1 MSMTIQE
8 TASVLMD
15 ANKTALKANAS
26 RRAGQIFNERV
37 RNLIKPRLPM
47 MVRGYADEPW
57 FQFLVANAVAGALI
71 KFGSTNEK
79 LLLLAD
85 AGVNAANDE
94 FLGSFDLEGIVNQL
108 IDGIDISG
116 LTSAADTARSTTASV
131 LRKASDV
138 VGPNEVGG
146 AA

>member
-47 MVRGYADEPW
+47 MARGYADEPW

-94 FLGSFDLEGIVNQL
+94 FLSSFNLEELVNQL
-108 IDGIDISG
+108 IDGIDVSG
-116 LTSAADTARSTTASV
+116 LTNAANEARGTTASV

-138 VGPNEVGG
+138 VDPNEVGG